1 MKKILL
7 VLLSLSLLAVTGC
20 SSKQEKVESKISEV
34 ENIPQDGEV
43 SNVYYYNFLSDE
55 SKTYYDLL
63 LDASLNYSNT
73 VSGSFKF
80 NAEAF
85 DEALYAFSY
94 DYPLYY
100 WWRIGVST
108 SYSDSSFKSTCK
120 VDASE
125 IEENVNKIIE
135 EKDRIL
141 AECKVENNYSTIQ
154 NIYEYIVNEF
164 TYDMDNPNGHS
175 LLGGIIDKKCVCD
188 GYASTFKYLCNE
200 AGFNCNIVDG
210 VGINNDVPEE
220 HAWNLVQLNNK
231 WYNVDATWGSA
242 NTATGK
248 TIIYDYFLVSDDI
261 LSANHYRNGEYNY
274 PSCDDESLFYF
285 NMPGKYI
292 KAYNDTEVCDSIT
305 SWINEGYKQFNL
317 KFASNEDGQKACS
330 ELLEGGKFVKAFE
343 KAADA
348 NYEITYG
355 GSYDESAH
363 MLRIYYEAQ

>member
-1 MKKILL
+1 MKNFKHYKVIVLGAGVAGISCALFLKKYNINNIL
-7 VLLSLSLLAVTGC
+7 VLNKNTHNVHKACSGILTKRSLDILKEIGITPNDYRKWAYV
-20 SSKQEKVESKISEV
+20 KA
-34 ENIPQDGEV
+34 
-43 SNVYYYNFLSDE
+43 YYNDNYVR
-55 SKTYYDLL
+55 TYDSNDVFAYQNIGLNRIS
-63 LDASLNYSNT
+63 LDNQL
-73 VSGSFKF
+73 FEKLI
-80 NAEAF
+80 E
-85 DEALYAFSY
+85 EK
-94 DYPLYY
+94 
-100 WWRIGVST
+100 I
-108 SYSDSSFKSTCK
+108 
-120 VDASE
+120 E
-125 IEENVNKIIE
+125 IIENVNDIFVDK
-135 EKDRIL
+135 K
-141 AECKVENNYSTIQ
+141 NNR
-154 NIYEYIVNEF
+154 VNEF

-188 GYASTFKYLCNE
+188 GYASTIKYLCNE

-355 GSYDESAH
+355 GSYDENAH
-363 MLRIYYEAQ
+363 MLRMYYEVQ